1 MTNLPDKYPPVPHQ
15 HPPNRSPATATRHAY
30 LESRPSMRQIY
41 AFHAPAAPEK
51 SLTVRLRSLNR
62 RNPPSQGSFID
73 SKAQM
78 GLLFKPPRP
87 AKPKTAQKCTKTHK
101 NALSPA
107 LAKPLCNRPR
117 RQSARKACTISTRE
131 ARSAGSTD
139 ATTAAASSTRV
150 TARHFRSLWAAR

>member
-1 MTNLPDKYPPVPHQ
+1 M
-15 HPPNRSPATATRHAY
+15 
-30 LESRPSMRQIY
+30 
-41 AFHAPAAPEK
+41 
-51 SLTVRLRSLNR
+51 
-62 RNPPSQGSFID
+62 GSFFQN
-73 SKAQM
+73 SRAAEA
-78 GLLFKPPRP
+78 P
-87 AKPKTAQKCTKTHK
+87 KCTKTHK